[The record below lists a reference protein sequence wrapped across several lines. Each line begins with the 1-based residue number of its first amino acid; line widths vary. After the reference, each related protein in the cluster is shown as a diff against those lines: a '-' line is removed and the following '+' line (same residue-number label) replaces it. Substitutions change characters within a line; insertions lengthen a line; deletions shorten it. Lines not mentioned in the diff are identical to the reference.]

1 MRTNEKTRIA
11 KIPIK
16 DVIGCI
22 PAKGEPAKGRCIS
35 AKPARMQAKNK
46 NADLSMLFPP
56 FNNNSM
62 AIYVQLG
69 EIVHEE

>member
-16 DVIGCI
+16 DVIGWI
-22 PAKGEPAKGRCIS
+22 PAKGEPAKGSFIS

-46 NADLSMLFPP
+46 NASLSMLIPP
-56 FNNNSM
+56 FM
-62 AIYVQLG
+62 TIYV
-69 EIVHEE
+69 

>member
-16 DVIGCI
+16 VVTGCM
-22 PAKGEPAKGRCIS
+22 PAKGEPAKGMCIS
-35 AKPARMQAKNK
+35 AKPARMQAKNR

-56 FNNNSM
+56 FNDNICTIRRNCS
-62 AIYVQLG
+62 
-69 EIVHEE
+69 